1 MDKHPSFTRAP
12 LLSFSRCVVLNSTH
26 ARLTPHQSRKQ
37 AVLRR
42 PESLRNAHDTVV
54 SQPEE
59 RCCGGS
65 LGVGIQEAWLGG
77 LGEVA

>member
-1 MDKHPSFTRAP
+1 MELP
-12 LLSFSRCVVLNSTH
+12 LESVSTLQQP
-26 ARLTPHQSRKQ
+26 REQ
-37 AVLRR
+37 AVLRW
-42 PESLRNAHDTVV
+42 PESPRNAHDTVI

-59 RCCGGS
+59 RYGGGS